1 MTANPDTPRRQRFR
15 LGPRRIV
22 ALVVAVVVVVFVVQN
37 RETVD
42 MHLFT
47 VVISAPLWTAFL
59 LVSALGVLTGY
70 LLTRRR

>member
-1 MTANPDTPRRQRFR
+1 MTAKPDVPGKRRFQLSPGRV
-15 LGPRRIV
+15 I

-37 RETVD
+37 RDTVD

-47 VVISAPLWTAFL
+47 VVITGPLWTAL
-59 LVSALGVLTGY
+59 LIVAALGVLTGY